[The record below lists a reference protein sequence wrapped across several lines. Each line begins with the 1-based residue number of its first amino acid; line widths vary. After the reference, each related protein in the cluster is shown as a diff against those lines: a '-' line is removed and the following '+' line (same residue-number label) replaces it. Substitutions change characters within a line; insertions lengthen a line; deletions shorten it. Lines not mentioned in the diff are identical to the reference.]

1 MITYS
6 PPVSITL
13 ASCTSSLSIHPK
25 CRPWISVMAP
35 MLTEDLFRPD
45 PRMDLW
51 SILEV
56 YSSTSSTRRTSSIS
70 IRSMVMTTRV
80 HALDLQW
87 IAWMIMPLNLKQ
99 ACSSRT
105 SPLWVQTCKQ
115 NLNKL
120 CKKNAMQ
127 GYSPYS
133 LVKQICQI
141 GSSLPFRPP
150 TLPSKKESLL
160 SKPNKMSLL
169 ICRLR
174 LIRRKLQHPLL

>member
-6 PPVSITL
+6 PLVSITL
-13 ASCTSSLSIHPK
+13 ASCTSSSSIHPK

-35 MLTEDLFRPD
+35 MLTEDLFRPG

-56 YSSTSSTRRTSSIS
+56 YSSTSSTRRTSSTF

-105 SPLWVQTCKQ
+105 SPLWVQTCRQ

-120 CKKNAMQ
+120 CRKNAML
-127 GYSPYS
+127 GCSPYS
-133 LVKQICQI
+133 WARQICQP
-141 GSSLPFRPP
+141 SSKMPFRPP
-150 TLPSKKESLL
+150 MWLFKKVSL
-160 SKPNKMSLL
+160 
-169 ICRLR
+169 
-174 LIRRKLQHPLL
+174 